1 MAECSVCNSE
11 YREEIEQRM
20 IQTPGSTG
28 ELEKISKD
36 YNVPVEDLQR
46 HALFH
51 APQSSEGPDSLVRQI
66 KMRETDMLAE
76 AAADY
81 MSTLQ
86 VVGKRIRQRASSDD
100 PDDVMFERT
109 LTKPVVELY
118 TGCGSELRGHV
129 KAIADINQ
137 QLNGPKDDG
146 SAGLLALAE
155 ALRSSRTGSDSE

>member
-1 MAECSVCNSE
+1 MTECAVCNSE
-11 YREEIEQRM
+11 HREEIEQRM
-20 IQTPGSTG
+20 FQAPGATG
-28 ELEKISKD
+28 ELEKISEE

-51 APQSSEGPDSLVRQI
+51 APQNGDGPDSIVRQI

-86 VVGKRIRQRASSDD
+86 VVGKRIRQRARYSDL
-100 PDDVMFERT
+100 DDASFERA

-118 TGCGSELRGHV
+118 TGCGSEIRGNV

-155 ALRSSRTGSDSE
+155 ALRSSRTGRDDE

>member
-1 MAECSVCNSE
+1 MTECAVCNSE
-11 YREEIEQRM
+11 HREEIEQRM
-20 IQTPGSTG
+20 FQTPGATG
-28 ELEKISKD
+28 ELEKISEE
-36 YNVPVEDLQR
+36 YNVSVEDLQR

-51 APQSSEGPDSLVRQI
+51 APQGSEGSDSLVRQI

-86 VVGKRIRQRASSDD
+86 VVGKRIRQRAGSDN
-100 PDDVMFERT
+100 PEDVTFERA

-118 TGCGSELRGHV
+118 TGCGSELRGNV